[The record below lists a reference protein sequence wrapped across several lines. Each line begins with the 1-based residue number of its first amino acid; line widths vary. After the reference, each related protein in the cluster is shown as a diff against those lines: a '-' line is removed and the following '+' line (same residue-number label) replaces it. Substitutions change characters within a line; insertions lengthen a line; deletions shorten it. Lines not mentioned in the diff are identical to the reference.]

1 MQKIWD
7 EVGES
12 NGGREEI
19 LQQIEQECLQVYKRK
34 VDQAASIRTR
44 LQKSLS
50 EAEAEL
56 ASLISRLGDRPL
68 LGRVSYHHIVLSL
81 IHHIIH
87 GVFD

>member
-50 EAEAEL
+50 DAEAEL

-68 LGRVSYHHIVLSL
+68 LGRVSSHIVLSL

-87 GVFD
+87 GVFA